1 MYGYAKQLIVSL
13 LLAFYSFGAAGLS
26 LQFHY
31 CHQKLASVSIIQ
43 KAAPCC
49 CEKKDKKPKKCCKD
63 EVLKIQVGDHHPK
76 FAAENIAFANVLI
89 PSPTVLL
96 DNSFRFIS
104 TIDKPKDTYFP
115 PLLYKDNPQSQLCVF
130 LI

>member
-1 MYGYAKQLIVSL
+1 MYSYAKQLIVTL

-31 CHQKLASVSIIQ
+31 CHLKLASVSISQ
-43 KAAPCC
+43 KADPCC
-49 CEKKDKKPKKCCKD
+49 CMKKDNKPKKCCKD

-76 FAAENIAFANVLI
+76 FATMSTAFSDLLFPSAVALI
-89 PSPTVLL
+89 ETPLILVSS
-96 DNSFRFIS
+96 NY
-104 TIDKPKDTYFP
+104 KPRKLYFP
-115 PLLYKDNPQSQLCVF
+115 PHLYKDNIQSQFCVF